1 MPVDRLIKGALRLDS
16 QEKITEELQGP
27 SLGVRLIEL
36 SIKRVS
42 TVLYL

>member
-1 MPVDRLIKGALRLDS
+1 MPVDRLIKGVHRIGS

-27 SLGVRLIEL
+27 SLGVRLKEL
-36 SIKRVS
+36 SIKSVS